1 MSNFDKIFNKIQNS
15 ETDAQIE
22 EYIKEI
28 QSPISIKYEKDS
40 EVFQNI
46 E

>member
-22 EYIKEI
+22 ESIKEI
-28 QSPISIKYEKDS
+28 QYPISIKYE
-40 EVFQNI
+40 
-46 E
+46 